1 MCLRFKKKFEICAEM
16 VGSYRLG
23 RTLEK
28 CVEFNIRITFIAGRH
43 LATSY
48 RASGLSTNATYYL
61 QAGLIGKGDM
71 LMVEKRNHL
80 K

>member
-48 RASGLSTNATYYL
+48 RA
-61 QAGLIGKGDM
+61 AGLIGKGDM